1 MTVDLVGFRQ
11 VDPTP
16 FHQKMS
22 AQDRRK
28 LIAEKFPSTQGME
41 WGAAFDQDPDLLG
54 HLLRDILKLDM
65 AVPGQAGRRPGLD
78 EKQATPALDRMMG
91 RDYCDRPYSMLRFAQ
106 TLGLLAD
113 NRSLRAMEN
122 KVGIS
127 KYRLHELLRSAT
139 QPTLDEMERVAKV
152 FGKSPS
158 FFFEY
163 RAQTIVAAVAKALEG
178 LPEETVRAYEKLW
191 HSKAG

>member
-1 MTVDLVGFRQ
+1 MTVEPVGFRQ

-16 FHQKMS
+16 FHHKMS

-28 LIAEKFPSTQGME
+28 LIAEKFPSTQNLE
-41 WGAAFDQDPDLLG
+41 WGEAFDQDPDLLG

-65 AVPGQAGRRPGLD
+65 AVPGQAGRRPSLD
-78 EKQATPALDRMMG
+78 EKEATPALDRMMG
-91 RDYCDRPYSMLRFAQ
+91 RNYCDRPYSMLRFAQ

-113 NRSLRAMEN
+113 NRSLRSLEN
-122 KVGIS
+122 KTGIS
-127 KYRLHELLRSAT
+127 KTRLHLLLQGRE
-139 QPTLDEMERVAKV
+139 QPDLNDMERVAKV
-152 FGKSPS
+152 FGKAPS

-178 LPEETVRAYEKLW
+178 LPEETVRAYEQLW